1 MSSIICTFFL
11 SYSLISLRLAS
22 RKLRFFTTNFDIN
35 SSWTPLQL
43 AYLSVKD
50 YFTFISCL
58 RAFWFPQSG
67 MLSYG
72 TSSASNRLRRAKS
85 SSSTQ
90 TVHYIPIESKAIDPA
105 IARQDALAAASLA
118 FERASERATVSQEIK
133 DRSKCQI
140 LTLAPSAD
148 DAHHL
153 GRKQSVRFTGPTA
166 VLTRDPITVRVAPDQ
181 IPKLGF
187 PKEVINTSQAT
198 DEVTAYQTENN
209 LKRLPNLE
217 EHYPGNRVSSVPSSY
232 RKLRKARSMFN
243 PRGHRPVIFTNGTPK
258 KASQVNRQL
267 LHSPVPRLRRSFS
280 FLRGDSDN
288 LTSNADQNA
297 IQDTAIQIARDRYL
311 HQLELQRLK
320 EEPSYLAL
328 SKHHKP
334 QKAFRKTVR
343 TSSINSSGSAIGS
356 AVPPNSGPIGKKG
369 FGHKAR
375 GFSLSLK
382 NKLKRVF
389 NRPSD
394 TEPVFP
400 VQQVDASRP
409 HFGDY
414 MSTFSGVDQQY
425 HSIPLPDCEIIRK
438 VSSRGSLCLDV
449 PVVLDKTSH
458 PGSIRSARSDD
469 EISNGKSRV
478 TSWTNSTAANTMTS
492 NQLIEKKRLSIIQE
506 NGGPHQPSSSMR
518 HYGDLGDIFH
528 QPIRSN
534 HTNSGAGSVVDS
546 QRIYSALQRRI
557 DENKRMANLE
567 ESDYGT
573 EVEANKTG
581 IQPSS
586 TERIAL
592 RSCATDNTS
601 TDSLGNAHGMRVPKS
616 IVFRPSPTTTGYGA
630 DRAKE
635 GCSGQTSQKKLLDMQ
650 IGLTP
655 QQMAER
661 NESGNQS
668 PKRPLRELKSTF
680 FPSSMRIERS
690 NTSPY
695 RRAMNTSSEDED
707 GGEIGIKESC
717 NVESENSPFYQI
729 TPNGARARS
738 VTGTESIYS
747 RTSSGNTPKPDTSSL
762 SLAMSAGSREPGSAV
777 IITTRARKYKQSLST
792 FGQQSSSSVR
802 PSGDWQKWMAS
813 QVDKLENQGEE
824 NRRFFEPKFV
834 KENGHKRESAQID
847 GDDVRIGKL
856 KAFDESS
863 KQPLG
868 IIQGNIFSRPILRHQ
883 TSLPM
888 VDRFPLIEIGQL
900 AQSNTEQ
907 SEVNPATPAS
917 KWSQANYE
925 YSSGWRNH
933 ALSGLPLKRSYDSV
947 VSLGSNNTPRQGQFT
962 DSENTETHKA
972 AVSQEARVRGL
983 MQVKK
988 MDKVQ
993 SRYSPE
999 RIARLRRRQSTNG
1012 LVLEEAVKLA
1022 PEVGQQHPLPKT
1034 QTINTSAI
1042 PTTPK
1047 DGDIDSDGSMAGLL
1061 GPIAD
1066 EAQASGGRKLVDV
1079 FLSNRRRHMR
1089 ISEEIGANPA
1099 FL

>member
-1 MSSIICTFFL
+1 
-11 SYSLISLRLAS
+11 
-22 RKLRFFTTNFDIN
+22 
-35 SSWTPLQL
+35 
-43 AYLSVKD
+43 
-50 YFTFISCL
+50 
-58 RAFWFPQSG
+58 

-90 TVHYIPIESKAIDPA
+90 TAHYIPIESKAIDPA
-105 IARQDALAAASLA
+105 TARQDALAAASLA

-140 LTLAPSAD
+140 LTLAPRAD

-153 GRKQSVRFTGPTA
+153 GRKQSVRFTGPTV
-166 VLTRDPITVRVAPDQ
+166 VLTRDQPITVRVAPDQ
-181 IPKLGF
+181 MPKLGF
-187 PKEVINTSQAT
+187 PQEVINTSQAT
-198 DEVTAYQTENN
+198 DGFTAYQLENN
-209 LKRLPNLE
+209 LRSLPKLE
-217 EHYPGNRVSSVPSSY
+217 EDYPGNRVSSIPSSY

-243 PRGHRPVIFTNGTPK
+243 PRSHRPVIFTNGTPK
-258 KASQVNRQL
+258 KGSQVDRQL

-288 LTSNADQNA
+288 LTSSADQNA

-311 HQLELQRLK
+311 HQLEHQRLK
-320 EEPSYLAL
+320 EQPSYLAL
-328 SKHHKP
+328 GKHHKP

-356 AVPPNSGPIGKKG
+356 AVPPNLGTIGKKG

-389 NRPSD
+389 YRPSD
-394 TEPVFP
+394 TEPGFP
-400 VQQVDASRP
+400 VQQVDARRP

-438 VSSRGSLCLDV
+438 VSSRESLCLDV
-449 PVVLDKTSH
+449 PVVLDKSSH

-506 NGGPHQPSSSMR
+506 NGGPHQPSSIR
-518 HYGDLGDIFH
+518 HYGDLGDIFR

-534 HTNSGAGSVVDS
+534 DTHSGAGNVVDC

-557 DENKRMANLE
+557 DENKRVVNLE

-581 IQPSS
+581 IQASS
-586 TERIAL
+586 TERITL

-635 GCSGQTSQKKLLDMQ
+635 RYSGQTSQKKPLDLQ

-707 GGEIGIKESC
+707 GGEIGVKEFC

-738 VTGTESIYS
+738 VIGTESIYS

-762 SLAMSAGSREPGSAV
+762 SLAMSASSREPGSAV
-777 IITTRARKYKQSLST
+777 IITTRATKYKQSLST
-792 FGQQSSSSVR
+792 FGQQSSSSVK

-847 GDDVRIGKL
+847 GDDVHIGKL
-856 KAFDESS
+856 KAFDESL

-868 IIQGNIFSRPILRHQ
+868 IIQGNVFSRPVLRHQ

-900 AQSNTEQ
+900 AQSNTEP
-907 SEVNPATPAS
+907 SEVNPATPAR

-925 YSSGWRNH
+925 YSSGWKNH
-933 ALSGLPLKRSYDSV
+933 ALAGLPFKRSYDSV
-947 VSLGSNNTPRQGQFT
+947 VSPGRQNTPRQGQFT

-972 AVSQEARVRGL
+972 ADSQEARVRGL
-983 MQVKK
+983 GQVKK

-1012 LVLEEAVKLA
+1012 LVLEEAAKLA
-1022 PEVGQQHPLPKT
+1022 QEVGHQHPQHPPPKS
-1034 QTINTSAI
+1034 QMINSSAVSN
-1042 PTTPK
+1042 TPK
-1047 DGDIDSDGSMAGLL
+1047 DGDIGFDGSMAGLL

-1079 FLSNRRRHMR
+1079 FLSNRRRHMK
-1089 ISEEIGANPA
+1089 ISEEIGADPA